1 MQDWSVRTKAVDSVL
16 GDNQDRLSEEF
27 QEARARLSSAEKG
40 AIEQAMQ
47 DGWISTN
54 TAAKML
60 EEADLRLTKAMPLP
74 EVSHSPGNT

>member
-1 MQDWSVRTKAVDSVL
+1 M
-16 GDNQDRLSEEF
+16 
-27 QEARARLSSAEKG
+27 ARARLSSAEKG

-60 EEADLRLTKAMPLP
+60 EEADLRLTEGDATSRGIAFTQQHLTCA
-74 EVSHSPGNT
+74 ELVASEQT